1 MYGWCDSMVVLG
13 WIYGDEARWNTFVSN
28 RVKKIKEVMLP
39 ECWRYVKS
47 AENPADAAC
56 RGLTVAQLKD
66 KSLWWKGPSWLS
78 QHNYLENINPE
89 LKNQLMG
96 DLPDSRCNPA
106 LPFYHTGVDY
116 TGFVDVKASQGRSV
130 RTTKGY
136 IVVFVCMVTKAIHLE
151 IVSELTSSAFLS
163 ALRRMAARR
172 GTPKHI
178 YSDNGTNFV
187 KTNRIMSEEY
197 EQLQSIFNNSFYR
210 EITDMKIEWHFNA
223 PAWPTAGGLWERAVR
238 SVKYHLKR
246 VIGDQKLTFE
256 EYSTLLA
263 RIESCLNSRPL
274 CALTESVE
282 DIDCLTPAH
291 FLHGR
296 AGTTVIETAEG
307 ARTRWQ
313 LVTKLSNDIWKRWKS
328 EYLIQLSARAKWQK
342 QQNNIQID
350 DIVIIHDDNL
360 PAGKWAMGRV
370 VELHPGGDGMDNNAR
385 CHINLAQLHHEQVEL
400 LYYNDVLLNQA
411 REPGARDRHARQ
423 RRGLINGV
431 GYVANTLFGVLD
443 ERFAEQYNRM
453 DIE

>member
-1 MYGWCDSMVVLG
+1 
-13 WIYGDEARWNTFVSN
+13 
-28 RVKKIKEVMLP
+28 
-39 ECWRYVKS
+39 
-47 AENPADAAC
+47 
-56 RGLTVAQLKD
+56 
-66 KSLWWKGPSWLS
+66 
-78 QHNYLENINPE
+78 
-89 LKNQLMG
+89 
-96 DLPDSRCNPA
+96 
-106 LPFYHTGVDY
+106 
-116 TGFVDVKASQGRSV
+116 
-130 RTTKGY
+130 
-136 IVVFVCMVTKAIHLE
+136 
-151 IVSELTSSAFLS
+151 
-163 ALRRMAARR
+163 MAARR

-187 KTNRIMSEEY
+187 KANRIMSEEY

-296 AGTTVIETAEG
+296 AGTTVIETAED

-370 VELHPGGDGMDNNAR
+370 VELHPGGDGLVRVVTLKTKNGLIKRPCNK
-385 CHINLAQLHHEQVEL
+385 ISLLPVEL

-411 REPGARDRHARQ
+411 REPGARNRHARQ